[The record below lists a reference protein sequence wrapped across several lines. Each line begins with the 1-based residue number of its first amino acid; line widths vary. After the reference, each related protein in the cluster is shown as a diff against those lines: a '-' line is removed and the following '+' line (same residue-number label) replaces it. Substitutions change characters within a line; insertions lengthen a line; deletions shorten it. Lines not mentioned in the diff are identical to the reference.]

1 MRWQLGRRSDN
12 VEDRRGTGP
21 AGGGFK
27 IGGLGLVIVVVISL
41 LTGQNPLKLLGL
53 LMEQTQTAQVNQPAP
68 GRQGP
73 QANDEQ
79 KQFISTVLADTE
91 DTWSQVFQQ
100 MGRTY
105 ENPRLVLFSD
115 AVQSACGTAS
125 SASGPFYCPLDN
137 QVYLDLAFFEELDR
151 RFGAPGDFAQAYVV
165 AHEVGH
171 HVQNQLGIAEKVHN
185 LQEQSRSQEE
195 ANNLSVKMELQAD
208 CLAGVWGYYAKQ
220 RQILEPGDVEE
231 GLAAAA
237 AVGDDRIQ
245 RQAGRS
251 VSPESWTHGSSEM
264 RVSWFNRGFQS
275 GQINSC
281 DTLKSRRSGQ

>member
-1 MRWQLGRRSDN
+1 MRWQQGRQSDN
-12 VEDRRGTGP
+12 VEDRRGMGV
-21 AGGGFK
+21 GGGFK
-27 IGGLGLVIVVVISL
+27 IGGLGLIIVVVISL

-53 LMEQTQTAQVNQPAP
+53 LMEQQQTTEVNQPAP
-68 GRQGP
+68 GQQTP

-79 KQFISTVLADTE
+79 KQFIATVLADTE

-105 ENPRLVLFSD
+105 EKPRLVLFSQ
-115 AVQSACGTAS
+115 AVQSACGTSS
-125 SASGPFYCPLDN
+125 SAVGPFYCPLDS
-137 QVYLDLAFFEELDR
+137 QVYLDLNFFQELAQ

-165 AHEVGH
+165 AHEIGH
-171 HVQNQLGIAEKVHN
+171 HVQNQLGIADKVHS
-185 LQEQSRSQEE
+185 LQERSGNQEE
-195 ANNLSVKMELQAD
+195 VNSLSVRMELQAD
-208 CLAGVWGYYAKQ
+208 CFAGVWGYYAKQ
-220 RQILEPGDVEE
+220 RQVLEPGDVEE

-245 RQAGRS
+245 RDAGRS

-281 DTLKSRRSGQ
+281 DTFQSRNQ

>member
-1 MRWQLGRRSDN
+1 MRWQQGRRSEN
-12 VEDRRGTGP
+12 VEDRRGMGLP
-21 AGGGFK
+21 GGGFK
-27 IGGLGLVIVVVISL
+27 IGGLGLIIVVVVSL

-53 LMEQTQTAQVNQPAP
+53 IMEQQQTMQVNPPP
-68 GRQGP
+68 GGQAGP
-73 QANDEQ
+73 QANDPQ
-79 KQFISTVLADTE
+79 KEFIATVLADTE

-105 ENPRLVLFSD
+105 EKPRLVLFST

-125 SASGPFYCPLDN
+125 SASGPFYCPLDS
-137 QVYLDLAFFEELDR
+137 QVYLDLDFFEELDR

-171 HVQNQLGIAEKVHN
+171 HVQNQLGIAEKVHS
-185 LQEQSRSQEE
+185 LQERSRSQEE
-195 ANNLSVKMELQAD
+195 ANSLSVKMELQAD
-208 CLAGVWGYYAKQ
+208 CLAGVWGFYAKQ
-220 RQILEPGDVEE
+220 RQVLEPGDVEE
-231 GLAAAA
+231 GLGAAA

-245 RQAGRS
+245 RQAGGS

-281 DTLKSRRSGQ
+281 DTFQSSNL